1 MKNLLIAIP
10 QLEVHRPPVS
20 TAVIAGV
27 LQKHGFVVE
36 CLDLNIKLFNKL
48 GKQEYYSYTSVWE
61 FTRPATPE
69 ETKVLDKFIDEE
81 LITCV
86 DEDTRLLISV
96 FTENSHIFAKM
107 ACEKVLALYPD
118 CEIVLGGMGVN
129 SFGTSMLEAQLCSY
143 VVFGEGEDA
152 IIELLKGNTEYPGIN
167 NKDKLLQVNNLD
179 SLAYPDY
186 SQYNLNDYD
195 YLFEGKRE
203 VNIVGSRGCVRKCTY
218 CNVPA
223 FWPKFR
229 YRAGQNIAN
238 EMIEHYEQ
246 HGVNQFYFTDS
257 LINGSL
263 KAFRDMCDKLAVY
276 NSTHKAGFKWGGQ
289 FIFKPKKQLT
299 DDYFDM
305 IAEAGG
311 QQFYVGVE
319 TGSDKIRWEMDKKF
333 TNEDIDYHLEHFY
346 RTGMTCFFL
355 MIIGYLTETLDDHK
369 DSLEMYKRWQK
380 YVATETIA
388 GIDLSKSLM
397 FLADTPLEKMIDT
410 HKVTFPSYMLDA
422 MGNRRANEM
431 IWTSELNPD
440 LTFEE
445 RMRRRLEVHEYAMK
459 YKWPIWRGPQ
469 RLESLYDHALLYK
482 KGISKRIPIMS
493 LN

>member
-1 MKNLLIAIP
+1 MKNLLLAIP

-27 LQKHGFVVE
+27 LKNNGFEVQ
-36 CLDLNIKLFNKL
+36 CIDLNIKLFNKL
-48 GKQEYYSYTSVWE
+48 GQQLYYSLTSVWE
-61 FTRPATPE
+61 KTRLATDE
-69 ETKVLDKFIDEE
+69 EIKILEKFIVKE
-81 LITCV
+81 LLPNV
-86 DEDTRLLISV
+86 DDNTRILISV
-96 FTENSHIFAKM
+96 FTENSHVFAKM
-107 ACEKVLALYPD
+107 ACEKVLELYPN

-129 SFGTSMLEAQLCSY
+129 SFGTSMLDAKLCSY
-143 VVFGEGEDA
+143 VIFGEGEDA
-152 IIELLKGNTEYPGIN
+152 IIELLKGNTDYPGIN
-167 NKDKLLQVNNLD
+167 NRDKLLQVNNLD
-179 SLAYPDY
+179 KIAFPDY
-186 SQYNLNDYD
+186 SQYNFDDYD
-195 YLFEGKRE
+195 YLFENKRE
-203 VNIVGSRGCVRKCTY
+203 VNIVGSRGCVRRCTY

-223 FWPKFR
+223 YWPKFR
-229 YRAGQNIAN
+229 YRAGQNIAE
-238 EMIEHYEQ
+238 EMIKHYEQ

-276 NSTHKAGFKWGGQ
+276 NSTHKANFKWGGQ
-289 FIFKPKKQLT
+289 FIFKPIRQLT

-333 TNEDIDYHLEHFY
+333 TNEDIDYHLHHFY

-355 MIIGYLTETLDDHK
+355 MIIGYLTETLEDHE
-369 DSLEMYKRWQK
+369 DSLKMYKRWQK

-397 FLADTPLEKMIDT
+397 FLADTPLEKMIDS
-410 HKVTFPSYMLDA
+410 HKVKFPSYMLDA
-422 MGNRRANEM
+422 MGNRIANEM
-431 IWTSELNPD
+431 IWTSGLNPE

-469 RLESLYDHALLYK
+469 RLESLYDHAVLYK
-482 KGISKRIPIMS
+482 KGISKKIPVMS